1 MSDQPEEQK
10 VPWSFVLLL
19 VAAAI
24 YLGFRAIQGIGWLVD
39 WVQG

>member
-1 MSDQPEEQK
+1 MSDQPTEQK

-19 VAAAI
+19 VAAAL
-24 YLGFRAIQGIGWLVD
+24 YLGFRAIQGIAWLID